1 MGSSLGTT
9 SLGTLKS
16 MSIINMNI
24 KIIIIVTIA
33 YLYGFFEYYISF
45 RQRQKIKI
53 VHKGDK
59 GSLWILS
66 ISIAIGYLLSFS
78 VAYTRIGRIYHWNIL
93 FALGMIIVIV
103 GFMIRIISIR
113 TLKQYFTYSVA
124 KAENHEIIEK
134 GFYKFIRH
142 PGYLGQLLIFTGISI
157 SLSNWLSVI
166 LMFIST
172 LMGYMNRIRIE
183 ENFMIV
189 QMGAKYSDYK
199 MRTKKLIP
207 KIY

>member
-1 MGSSLGTT
+1 
-9 SLGTLKS
+9 
-16 MSIINMNI
+16 MNP
-24 KIIIIVTIA
+24 KIIIIIA
-33 YLYGFFEYYISF
+33 IAFLYGFFEYYLSF

-59 GSLWILS
+59 GSLWVLI
-66 ISIAIGYLLSFS
+66 ISITIGYLLSF
-78 VAYTRIGRIYHWNIL
+78 AIAATKIGRIYHWNI
-93 FALGMIIVIV
+93 FFTLGIFIIIVGLI
-103 GFMIRIISIR
+103 IRIISIR

-124 KAENHEIIEK
+124 ETENHELIEK
-134 GFYKFIRH
+134 GLYKFIRH

-166 LMFIST
+166 LMLLST
-172 LMGYMNRIRIE
+172 LIGYLNRIRVE
-183 ENFMIV
+183 ENFMV
-189 QMGAKYSDYK
+189 EQMGVKYSDYQ

>member
-1 MGSSLGTT
+1 
-9 SLGTLKS
+9 
-16 MSIINMNI
+16 MNI

-33 YLYGFFEYYISF
+33 YLYGIFEYYISF

-53 VHKGDK
+53 VHKDDK

-66 ISIAIGYLLSFS
+66 ISIALGYLLSFS

-113 TLKQYFTYSVA
+113 TLKHYFTYSVA
-124 KAENHEIIEK
+124 KTENHEIIEK

-142 PGYLGQLLIFTGISI
+142 PWLFRSI
-157 SLSNWLSVI
+157 TNLYWYFY
-166 LMFIST
+166 FI
-172 LMGYMNRIRIE
+172 I
-183 ENFMIV
+183 
-189 QMGAKYSDYK
+189 
-199 MRTKKLIP
+199 KLAIGNSHVYFDSYW
-207 KIY
+207 IYESY

>member
-1 MGSSLGTT
+1 
-9 SLGTLKS
+9 
-16 MSIINMNI
+16 MNP
-24 KIIIIVTIA
+24 KIIVILTIA
-33 YLYGFFEYYISF
+33 YLYGFFEYYLSF

-59 GSLWILS
+59 GSLWALF
-66 ISIAIGYLLSFS
+66 ISITIGYLLSFS
-78 VAYTRIGRIYHWNIL
+78 IATTKIGRIYHWNIL
-93 FALGMIIVIV
+93 FALGFLIIIVGLV
-103 GFMIRIISIR
+103 IRVISIR
-113 TLKQYFTYSVA
+113 TLKQYFTYSVT

-166 LMFIST
+166 LMFLST
-172 LMGYMNRIRIE
+172 LIGYMNRIRVE
-183 ENFMIV
+183 EKFMIE
-189 QMGAKYSDYK
+189 QMGDKYSDYQK
-199 MRTKKLIP
+199 RTKKLIP